1 MERKSVAYR
10 ILAVLI
16 SVCLIMVSA
25 RAETFEQVRGL
36 VNKGQIVIPSG
47 VTVHAL
53 VISDY
58 RSYNTE
64 LNPNISFNKVDLS
77 LSHRTAYIESL
88 DGRFGFRILFDSM
101 YDNRLE
107 RGMDINLDLSGCT
120 LMKDANTESYTI
132 EGITAQRI
140 SVICDH
146 KPLPVKKK
154 RISQLTREDIYTYT
168 TVEDLEFLVKQGAFS
183 NIYEMCA
190 QASDLNLLNPPFRAA
205 DGWASLLEDGSGRH
219 IYMQLNSKCEWRR
232 NDFHFPKGIGELSG
246 VIVCNNNRRYGC
258 NFGAYSIRPIFREDI
273 GIGEQPESHFRTVV
287 EWNWNFNTHQAL
299 KCKTAGEIRWVKR
312 SGVKDDSILPD
323 NGEGELWT
331 DSGCAM
337 SLDGEY
343 DSRFCAIANGA
354 ARTTASALRIDGK
367 TEKWY
372 PSGGP
377 AGVYVKTSMS
387 GVKGKGVLFNFS
399 FVAGNESYYKSWG
412 CPAFWTV
419 EYSIDGKIYKP
430 TGFEARLRPI
440 AFYQSQIAKKGYMG
454 APYDAAMGFSE
465 YSVMLPSSLL
475 GEENL
480 YVRIVPKNTW
490 VVVLQQDW
498 TQPIDNVGRASQYN
512 NDFCMRFGMLGIK
525 VY

>member
-1 MERKSVAYR
+1 M
-10 ILAVLI
+10 
-16 SVCLIMVSA
+16 
-25 RAETFEQVRGL
+25 
-36 VNKGQIVIPSG
+36 VNKGQTVIPEG
-47 VTVHAL
+47 VTVRAL

-77 LSHRTAYIESL
+77 LSHRTAYIESP
-88 DGRFGFRILFDSM
+88 DGRLGFRILFNSM

-107 RGMDINLDLSGCT
+107 RGMDISLDLSGCV
-120 LMKDANTESYTI
+120 LKKDSDTKSYTI
-132 EGITAQRI
+132 EGITAKKI
-140 SVICDH
+140 NLIGAGVSL
-146 KPLPVKKK
+146 PLKKK
-154 RISQLTREDIYTYT
+154 HIADLTSEDIYTYT
-168 TVEDLEFLVKQGAFS
+168 TIVDVEFLTKQGAFS

-190 QASDLNLLNPPFRAA
+190 QASALNVCNPPFRAA
-205 DGWASLLEDGSGRH
+205 DGWASLLEDGTGQH

-232 NDFHFPKGIGELSG
+232 NDYHFPKGIGELSG
-246 VIVCNNNRRYGC
+246 VVVCNNNRRYGC
-258 NFGAYSIRPIFREDI
+258 DFGPFSIRPILREDI
-273 GIGEQPESHFRTVV
+273 GIGEQPDSHFRTVA
-287 EWNWNFNTHQAL
+287 EWNWNYNTHQAL
-299 KCKTAGEIRWVKR
+299 QCKKAGEIRWVKR
-312 SGVKDDSILPD
+312 SGVIDDSILPD
-323 NGEGELWT
+323 IGEGELWT

-367 TEKWY
+367 TEKWF

-377 AGVYVKTSMS
+377 SGVYVKTSLS
-387 GVKGKGVLFNFS
+387 GIRGNGVLFNFS

-419 EYSIDGKIYKP
+419 EYSTDGKTYKS
-430 TGFEARLRPI
+430 TGFEARLRPV
-440 AFYQSQIAKKGYMG
+440 AFYQSMIAKKGYMG
-454 APYDAAMGFSE
+454 CPYDAAMGFSE
-465 YSVMLPSSLL
+465 YSVTLPSSLL
-475 GEENL
+475 GAENL

-498 TQPIDNVGRASQYN
+498 TLPIDNVGRASQYN
-512 NDFCMRFGMLGIK
+512 NDFCVRFGMLDIK